1 MNDSSTDSMKT
12 IRDAFWIWGHDA
24 GCHHDPKY
32 HWNIPGENK
41 LGPWEGACALGN
53 IPNCCRVVFAGKP
66 EPPFDDETE
75 KLKGFSQVV
84 WSIVGDA
91 GSQRNNDGGDDL
103 AEVLR
108 IAAKFPNVT
117 GGIVDDFFRPKT
129 RDARMSPDAFH
140 QAAER
145 LHNAPRPLKLWLVYY
160 AALFDIDYSAWLD
173 SADVITFWN
182 WNSRE
187 LAHAEENLERVIA
200 LTPSKEHLAGCYLYN
215 YGDSRPLTRDEMA
228 FQLDIYYRFLKEGR
242 IPGVIACANTV
253 ADIELEAVDYFRN
266 WLAEHGDE
274 TLG

>member
-1 MNDSSTDSMKT
+1 MDTNSKKT
-12 IRDAFWIWGHDA
+12 VRDAFWIWGHDA

-66 EPPFDDETE
+66 EPPFDAETE

-91 GSQRNNDGGDDL
+91 GSKRNDNGGNDL
-103 AEVLR
+103 EEVLR
-108 IAAKFPNVT
+108 IAAKYPNVT
-117 GGIVDDFFRPKT
+117 GGILDDFFRPKT
-129 RDARMSPDAFH
+129 RDARMTPSELH
-140 QAAER
+140 MAAEK
-145 LHNAPRPLKLWLVYY
+145 LHAASRPLKLWLVYY

-173 SADVITFWN
+173 SADVITFWS
-182 WNSRE
+182 WNSSE
-187 LAHAEENLERVIA
+187 LVHAEKNLERVIA

-242 IPGVIACANTV
+242 IDGVIACANTV
-253 ADIELEAVDYFRN
+253 ADVDLEAVAVFKN
-266 WLAEHGDE
+266 WLREHGDE